1 MKRFFIDVVIV
12 FIIFFFYLMY
22 AGETT
27 IMEGIVASLAA
38 GWFFGLL
45 VEMFVAIIS
54 VVREIF
60 NSWL

>member
-45 VEMFVAIIS
+45 AEMFVAIIS
-54 VVREIF
+54 VVR
-60 NSWL
+60 

>member
-27 IMEGIVASLAA
+27 IMEGIVASWAA

-45 VEMFVAIIS
+45 AEMFVAIIS

>member
-27 IMEGIVASLAA
+27 IMEGIGASLAA

-45 VEMFVAIIS
+45 AEMFVAIIS

-60 NSWL
+60 NS

>member
-38 GWFFGLL
+38 GWCFGLL
-45 VEMFVAIIS
+45 PEMFVAIIS

-60 NSWL
+60 NS

>member
-38 GWFFGLL
+38 GWFFVLL
-45 VEMFVAIIS
+45 AEMFVAIIS

-60 NSWL
+60 NS

>member
-1 MKRFFIDVVIV
+1 MPYEKILYRCCDS
-12 FIIFFFYLMY
+12 FYNILFLMY

-45 VEMFVAIIS
+45 AEMFVAIIS
-54 VVREIF
+54 VVRETF
-60 NSWL
+60 NS

>member
-1 MKRFFIDVVIV
+1 MKRFFIDVVIG

-45 VEMFVAIIS
+45 AEMFVAIIS

-60 NSWL
+60 NS

>member
-38 GWFFGLL
+38 GWFFCFLD
-45 VEMFVAIIS
+45 EMFVAIIS
-54 VVREIF
+54 VVRETF
-60 NSWL
+60 NS

>member
-54 VVREIF
+54 VVREIL
-60 NSWL
+60 NS

>member
-27 IMEGIVASLAA
+27 IMEGIVALAA

-45 VEMFVAIIS
+45 AEMFVAIIS

-60 NSWL
+60 NS

>member
-60 NSWL
+60 NS

>member
-54 VVREIF
+54 VVRETF
-60 NSWL
+60 NS